1 MQKPLERWPPSSST
15 SWPDYL
21 LPGWGPLLLSEGQG
35 RGKAAAWPGTQKG
48 CPSSLCR
55 KSSWAMC
62 GSCPKDLLLPPH
74 GGLVGGEAPR
84 TPPQA
89 NR

>member
-15 SWPDYL
+15 SWPASL

-55 KSSWAMC
+55 KSSWAIVEAALKIYSFLHME
-62 GSCPKDLLLPPH
+62 GWW
-74 GGLVGGEAPR
+74 GGEAPG